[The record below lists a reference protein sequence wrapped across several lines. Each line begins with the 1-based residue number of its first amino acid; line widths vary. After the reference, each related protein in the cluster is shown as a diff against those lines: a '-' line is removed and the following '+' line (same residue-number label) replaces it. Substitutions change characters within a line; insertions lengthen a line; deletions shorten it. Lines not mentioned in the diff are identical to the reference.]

1 MKITTSCFVN
11 KNKYFILF
19 ANNKSQI
26 GDINILFYFSIY
38 VVVVG
43 RDKNKGI
50 DIDDLFYVLS
60 PIFFISMFYLHR
72 LNDKWK
78 MVKLSIFNK
87 FNFFKLGN
95 LDTYLLQRESIFLR
109 LRLGGENGMKWK
121 GMKRI
126 ILEYSSIPL
135 FRSFN
140 GGNRK
145 LIPLFESLSRR
156 EWNG

>member
-60 PIFFISMFYLHR
+60 PFFFFF
-72 LNDKWK
+72 DKC
-78 MVKLSIFNK
+78 VLSP
-87 FNFFKLGN
+87 LA
-95 LDTYLLQRESIFLR
+95 
-109 LRLGGENGMKWK
+109 KW
-121 GMKRI
+121 
-126 ILEYSSIPL
+126 
-135 FRSFN
+135 
-140 GGNRK
+140 
-145 LIPLFESLSRR
+145 
-156 EWNG
+156 

>member
-50 DIDDLFYVLS
+50 DIGDLFYVLS
-60 PIFFISMFYLHR
+60 PIVFISMFYLHR
-72 LNDKWK
+72 LNEK
-78 MVKLSIFNK
+78 
-87 FNFFKLGN
+87 
-95 LDTYLLQRESIFLR
+95 
-109 LRLGGENGMKWK
+109 
-121 GMKRI
+121 
-126 ILEYSSIPL
+126 
-135 FRSFN
+135 
-140 GGNRK
+140 
-145 LIPLFESLSRR
+145 
-156 EWNG
+156 